1 MNKIYPLILILVLFA
16 SNSLLGQNEDYTH
29 LSSWNTLTVK
39 AHLNEKLFLKNEF
52 NFRRTNFNQDWEQIV
67 LRPSVQYK
75 VENRLTAAIGYSHI
89 QNYSYSNFSSPI
101 DFKENNLWQQL
112 FIKQTFR
119 HFDISHRIRFE
130 ERFKENVGVVDDNA
144 IIIDTEYS
152 GRLRYRLIV
161 TVPVLKK
168 RHISAIA
175 YDEVFLDFEKGLQP
189 KNLNQNWIFIGL
201 RFRERVH
208 ITITSGYH
216 YINIPRDSI
225 SIENHIWE
233 TSLIYTL

>member
-1 MNKIYPLILILVLFA
+1 MKKIYPLILILVLFA
-16 SNSLLGQNEDYTH
+16 SKTLLGQNEDYTH
-29 LSSWNTLTVK
+29 SSSWNTLTVK

-52 NFRRTNFNQDWEQIV
+52 NFRRTNFLQDWEQIV
-67 LRPSVQYK
+67 LRPSLQYK
-75 VENRLTAAIGYSHI
+75 VENGLTAAIGYSHI
-89 QNYSYSNFSSPI
+89 QNYSYSNFSLPI

-130 ERFKENVGVVDDNA
+130 ERFNENVGVVNDNT
-144 IIIDTEYS
+144 IITDTEYS
-152 GRLRYRLIV
+152 IRLRYRFIV
-161 TVPVLKK
+161 TVPILKK

-175 YDEVFLDFEKGLQP
+175 YDEVFLDFEKGLLP
-189 KNLNQNWIFIGL
+189 KSLNQNWIFIGL
-201 RFRERVH
+201 RFRESEH

-216 YINIPRDSI
+216 HINIPRDDFSI
-225 SIENHIWE
+225 INHVWE